1 VLRRN
6 YFSPDQI
13 RSLVKDFHTAGL
25 TDEEVALMDFA
36 QKVVR
41 AAHEITQADIEQ
53 LREFGLSDEE
63 IMDVILAASARSFF
77 ALSLDALGLQ
87 PDAAYLEDVAG
98 LEDTLSVGRPFA
110 P

>member
-6 YFSPDQI
+6 FFEPDQL
-13 RSLVKDFHTAGL
+13 RKLVEDFHTASL
-25 TDEEVALMDFA
+25 TDEEVAIMEFA

-41 AAHEITQADIEQ
+41 AAHEITQDDIDG
-53 LREFGLSDEE
+53 LRGYSLSDEE
-63 IMDVILAASARSFF
+63 IMDIILAASARSFF

-87 PDAAYLEDVAG
+87 PDVEYLDDVAG